1 MRLLSDLS
9 RLHGHWAPIGE
20 IGMGKPTNFQTSSI
34 SKVVYV
40 PDHLKD
46 ANPSMTRV
54 NEGAIVMGE
63 IRRSSGA
70 SSLLMQE
77 SCCEHP

>member
-9 RLHGHWAPIGE
+9 RLRGHWAPIGE
-20 IGMGKPTNFQTSSI
+20 IGMGKPTDSQASSI

-46 ANPSMTRV
+46 VNPSMTHV
-54 NEGAIVMGE
+54 NEGALAME
-63 IRRSSGA
+63 RS
-70 SSLLMQE
+70 E
-77 SCCEHP
+77 SHRVLARS